1 MAQKPTPFFWI
12 SGNSTIFSMPAKTK
26 LYIKCKEFLEHEKY
40 TDEKIEIEG
49 IGEASFKTGCSIMLP
64 NGSKF
69 KTLTIRIA
77 EQLSESK
84 IFDLMRIFPIP
95 TDVKIKRLNQDS
107 AVAVSEITFDDVA
120 FPTWDK
126 LAKETFHPQEII
138 PFITRVLFVTA
149 TIIIIVIFLVCLCP
163 CFRARFQI

>member
-1 MAQKPTPFFWI
+1 MAQTPTPFFWI
-12 SGNSTIFSMPAKTK
+12 SGNFTIFSMPAKTK

-40 TDEKIEIEG
+40 TNETIEIEG

-69 KTLTIRIA
+69 KMLTIRIA

-84 IFDLMRIFPIP
+84 IFELMRIFPFP
-95 TDVKIKRLNQDS
+95 TDIKIKRLDLDT
-107 AVAVSEITFDDVA
+107 AVIVPEITFKDVS

-126 LAKETFHPQEII
+126 LAKKTFCPQEII
-138 PFITRVLFVTA
+138 PFIPRVLFVTA
-149 TIIIIVIFLVCLCP
+149 TVRVIIIFLVCLFP
-163 CFRARFQI
+163 CSRTRFQR